1 MVGDH
6 VHSKL
11 TTAWLAQY
19 ITTATSSE
27 NTVADSNICNSSSVN
42 TANYDST
49 MSESCYCDAD
59 TVYCL
64 LEHCAVTI

>member
-1 MVGDH
+1 MGGDY

-27 NTVADSNICNSSSVN
+27 NTVADSKYLIR
-42 TANYDST
+42 
-49 MSESCYCDAD
+49 ESLDA
-59 TVYCL
+59 
-64 LEHCAVTI
+64 